1 MNMFLYDA
9 AWGSDIG
16 KKRSENQD
24 AVLFLPENGLFAVA
38 DGMGG
43 LACGKEAAAE
53 ICRLLPKRLPLPED
67 GYSEL
72 DELADRVQDAVEQI
86 NQEICAMGNKP
97 GSRPVYGSTLCGVLL
112 CQKEAILFNVGD
124 SRAYLLRKNL
134 PVSRLTVDHSLA
146 QVLLDNGEISE
157 EESRSHPG
165 RSRLTRFMGMS
176 GRTNAD
182 VLRCPLLDG
191 DQLLLCSDGL
201 YNMVSEN
208 EMKAILLGPGPA
220 SNVCRS
226 LIDHANQSGGQDNIS
241 VILLQFREKEA
252 NRLREE
258 QQ

>member
-97 GSRPVYGSTLCGVLL
+97 
-112 CQKEAILFNVGD
+112 
-124 SRAYLLRKNL
+124 
-134 PVSRLTVDHSLA
+134 
-146 QVLLDNGEISE
+146 
-157 EESRSHPG
+157 
-165 RSRLTRFMGMS
+165 
-176 GRTNAD
+176 
-182 VLRCPLLDG
+182 
-191 DQLLLCSDGL
+191 
-201 YNMVSEN
+201 
-208 EMKAILLGPGPA
+208 
-220 SNVCRS
+220 
-226 LIDHANQSGGQDNIS
+226 
-241 VILLQFREKEA
+241 
-252 NRLREE
+252 
-258 QQ
+258 